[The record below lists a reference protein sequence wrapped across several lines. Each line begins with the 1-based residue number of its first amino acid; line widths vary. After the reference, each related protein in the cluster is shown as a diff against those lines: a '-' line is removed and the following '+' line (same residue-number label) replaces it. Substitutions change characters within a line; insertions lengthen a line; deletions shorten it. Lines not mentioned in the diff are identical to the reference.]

1 VFIQSK
7 EELSHYAPLLGI
19 SFKTPGGPGQKPAPE
34 NAHGIFKKKKKPTAG
49 TRPEGF

>member
-19 SFKTPGGPGQKPAPE
+19 SFKTPGGPGKKPASKD
-34 NAHGIFKKKKKPTAG
+34 AHGIFKKKKKPKAV
-49 TRPEGF
+49 TRPENF